1 MCALGIRDKDKIREL
16 WEDFK
21 EDIRY
26 KNRYFS
32 GEAIIKILDEI
43 PDKLQPTYHPISFVT
58 LYRATK
64 EIGANS
70 RDEEMLAPPK
80 GVASAGRCN
89 PEGIS
94 SLYMASNEETAIKE
108 IRARYNIMMILL

>member
-21 EDIRY
+21 EDLRY

-32 GEAIIKILDEI
+32 GEVIIKILDKI
-43 PDKLQPTYHPISFVT
+43 PDKLQPTCYPISFVT

-64 EIGANS
+64 EKWG
-70 RDEEMLAPPK
+70 
-80 GVASAGRCN
+80 
-89 PEGIS
+89 
-94 SLYMASNEETAIKE
+94 
-108 IRARYNIMMILL
+108 